1 MNVHIFEKVDYPCV
15 CDWLLKKTASD
26 IISLF
31 NEKDDHIDSSESL
44 EEAISTST
52 GVCKILANSGLKL
65 TKWSSNASQIIKIF
79 SESELSPNH
88 KNWDLT
94 ETTIEG
100 VLGVLWNSEKDALQI
115 KVVQKAI
122 QSNKTWNPEF
132 FSSIFESLGLL
143 TPFLLR
149 LNLIVQDPWW
159 FVGPDFLCNEGGPI
173 DSKSTKHE
181 INAEI
186 GSCVKEVKNYHKTL
200 ATWRKMI

>member
-52 GVCKILANSGLKL
+52 GVCKILANSGFKL

-88 KNWDLT
+88 KN
-94 ETTIEG
+94 
-100 VLGVLWNSEKDALQI
+100 
-115 KVVQKAI
+115 
-122 QSNKTWNPEF
+122 
-132 FSSIFESLGLL
+132 
-143 TPFLLR
+143 
-149 LNLIVQDPWW
+149 
-159 FVGPDFLCNEGGPI
+159 
-173 DSKSTKHE
+173 
-181 INAEI
+181 
-186 GSCVKEVKNYHKTL
+186 
-200 ATWRKMI
+200 